1 MVPAVETPGFPA
13 TWPTDNRAGG
23 APDPATKGPDWIVIG
38 NEGGFLPEP
47 TVVPAQPVLWEMD
60 PTLFNVG
67 NVVDHSLLLGNAERA
82 DVLVDFSQ
90 YAGQTLIL
98 YNDAPAAFPA
108 LDPRYDYYTGAPDLT
123 GSGGVPTVQAGY
135 GPNTRTI
142 MQIRQSWCR

>member
-1 MVPAVETPGFPA
+1 MC
-13 TWPTDNRAGG
+13 
-23 APDPATKGPDWIVIG
+23 
-38 NEGGFLPEP
+38 
-47 TVVPAQPVLWEMD
+47 
-60 PTLFNVG
+60 
-67 NVVDHSLLLGNAERA
+67 LL
-82 DVLVDFSQ
+82 DFSQ

-142 MQIRQSWCR
+142 MQIRVRAGAGNPTGASVTSVNVVSGGTGFTTMPAVSFKVRRDRRAATAPRSVKTSLCQSRFRPGWKLRL